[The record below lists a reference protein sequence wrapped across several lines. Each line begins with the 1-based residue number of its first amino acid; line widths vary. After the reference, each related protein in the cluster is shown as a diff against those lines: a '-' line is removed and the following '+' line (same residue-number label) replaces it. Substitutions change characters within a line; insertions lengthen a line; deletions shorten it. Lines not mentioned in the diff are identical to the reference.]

1 MDDETAYHLNFLESL
16 NERKDYR
23 EDFSD
28 NNELDDMLI
37 FKQKAKNLLDM
48 ANRNRKNNDID
59 YYEYI
64 LKKIKARIEILNEGT
79 PLPDQTPSPSP
90 VRTPPRRIQNN
101 VDRTPSPRHR
111 SRSRTPPRVTRRRR
125 SHSRSQMRSNQNN
138 TIGRTPSPRQR
149 SRSRTGSPLQRSRS
163 RTGSPLQRSRTPP
176 RITRRRRS
184 QARRSRSR
192 SRSIVGGKKN

>member
-1 MDDETAYHLNFLESL
+1 MDDEPGYNLNFLESL
-16 NERKDYR
+16 NERKDYN

-28 NNELDDMLI
+28 NNDLEEMRI

-48 ANRNRKNNDID
+48 AKRNKKNNDIE

-64 LKKIKARIEILNEGT
+64 LKKIKERIEILNEG

-90 VRTPPRRIQNN
+90 VRAPPRRIQNN
-101 VDRTPSPRHR
+101 VGRTPSPRHR
-111 SRSRTPPRVTRRRR
+111 SRSRTPPRVTRRR
-125 SHSRSQMRSNQNN
+125 QMRQNQNN
-138 TIGRTPSPRQR
+138 AIGRTPIPRQR
-149 SRSRTGSPLQRSRS
+149 SRSRTGSPR
-163 RTGSPLQRSRTPP
+163 QRSRTPP

-192 SRSIVGGKKN
+192 SRSIVGGKKIN